1 MRYMLDTNICIY
13 IIKKHPAHV
22 LEKFKHFDV
31 GDICISSV
39 TLAELM
45 YGVQKSQHQQK
56 NQSALTEFTSPLEVV
71 SFDEEAAAHYGQ
83 LRTHL
88 EKKGIPIGP
97 LDMMIAAHAL
107 CTGSILVTNNKKEF
121 SRVPHLKLEDWI

>member
-1 MRYMLDTNICIY
+1 MLDTNICIY
-13 IIKKHPAHV
+13 IIKRHPANV
-22 LEKFKHFDV
+22 LKKFKEFEV

-45 YGVQKSQHQQK
+45 YGVQKSQHHQK
-56 NQSALTEFTSPLEVV
+56 NQSALAEFTSPLEVIP
-71 SFDEEAAAHYGQ
+71 FAEEAAAQYGH
-83 LRTHL
+83 LRTYL
-88 EKKGIPIGP
+88 EKKGLPIGP

-121 SRVPHLKLEDWI
+121 SRVPHLKLEDWV